1 MHIRRILPLLTAML
15 LVGGMAA
22 ASELLQNREII
33 FPEIAAIAAGA
44 LLTPKRAWNTDSRR
58 MFLSIA
64 VCAVL
69 GVLIVRLCPFGTALQ
84 MCIAFAVAQVL
95 FLCSRTTFAPMISA
109 IVLPVLLQTESPV
122 YIAAAVILTALIL
135 LCRAALI
142 RLNILTDTPYEKLPP
157 PDRAAYGSMLLCT
170 ALGICLILLSQA
182 MHLPFLAAPPL
193 LVAFT
198 EFRKPDSVS
207 RRDPLRVIL
216 LLTACAAAGTL
227 LRMLL
232 CVRLGA
238 PLFAAAVLTIAAAY
252 GIMRALKLT
261 LPPAAA
267 IAILADLIPQEAL
280 PHFPAQIACGIA
292 GLVLLSFAFRRS
304 DRKAVLSAHTV

>member
-1 MHIRRILPLLTAML
+1 MHIRQILPLLTAML

-135 LCRAALI
+135 LSRAALI
-142 RLNILTDTPYEKLPP
+142 RLNILTDTPYEKLPL

-170 ALGICLILLSQA
+170 ALGICWILLSQA

-252 GIMRALKLT
+252 GIMRAMKLT

>member
-1 MHIRRILPLLTAML
+1 MTAPCRP
-15 LVGGMAA
+15 AP
-22 ASELLQNREII
+22 S
-33 FPEIAAIAAGA
+33 
-44 LLTPKRAWNTDSRR
+44 S
-58 MFLSIA
+58 S
-64 VCAVL
+64 
-69 GVLIVRLCPFGTALQ
+69 
-84 MCIAFAVAQVL
+84 
-95 FLCSRTTFAPMISA
+95 TFAPMISA

-135 LCRAALI
+135 LCRAVLI
-142 RLNILTDTPYEKLPP
+142 RLKILTDTPYEKLPP

-170 ALGICLILLSQA
+170 ALGICWILLSQA

-252 GIMRALKLT
+252 GIMRAMKLT

-304 DRKAVLSAHTV
+304 DRKAVLSAFDIE